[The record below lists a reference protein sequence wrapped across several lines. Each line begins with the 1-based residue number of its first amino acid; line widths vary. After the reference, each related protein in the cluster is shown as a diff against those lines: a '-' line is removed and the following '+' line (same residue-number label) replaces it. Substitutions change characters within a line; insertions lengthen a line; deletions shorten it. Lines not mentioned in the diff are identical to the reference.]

1 MMRKKPTTLSD
12 KLNKL
17 FAPEEHSEESGDET
31 APKFSEFDETP
42 DDAGK
47 NAALSEFRKRNIRFL
62 EDFDRKYKGTVS
74 SRSETFNDEDVEEEE
89 SNENSDEAE
98 DDFDGDEDS
107 EEEENEEEDDDDGD
121 DGEDP
126 NIYRTRKPK
135 SLVLLKPHYSDG
147 ESEDN
152 VDSDRA
158 DEEDSEDSTDD
169 DRESLTM
176 NTDRSKQ
183 SSSQQLTLIR
193 EENHQ
198 EVINKGLAVQNQL
211 KIWERLL
218 EMRIKVQPCL
228 IASNSLPPSSSICR
242 NLASENE
249 QFLQKSE
256 QVTKTVSETMEQML
270 ELQELLLSRYS
281 ETKDLLKGGSKRKAS
296 LLKTSNAKQIA
307 LDGYEQILA
316 SRCKDIEE
324 YRNSVLMK
332 WHDRTNIASKM
343 RNNPKQSLSVLRK
356 IEDSLINRE
365 ELVRKTQLYRGG
377 YQLLGRQVPLMETV
391 TPTADK
397 REDERDETDEQTT
410 SSVFDGEIFDD
421 SDFYHQM
428 LRELIEYKTSTTD
441 SPQEIAKKMAELQRL
456 RNKMKKTVDTKASK
470 GRKIRYVVHNKL
482 VNFMAPVPD
491 YDWTDEAKDELYGSL
506 FGQTP
511 AAEER

>member
-1 MMRKKPTTLSD
+1 MRKKPATLSD

-31 APKFSEFDETP
+31 TPKFSEFDETP
-42 DDAGK
+42 DDVGK

-62 EDFDRKYKGTVS
+62 EDFDRKYKGAVS
-74 SRSETFNDEDVEEEE
+74 SRSETLNDEDVEEE
-89 SNENSDEAE
+89 SDENSDEVE

-107 EEEENEEEDDDDGD
+107 DDEEKEELDDDDDG
-121 DGEDP
+121 EHP
-126 NIYRTRKPK
+126 KMYRTRKQK
-135 SLVLLKPHYSDG
+135 SLVLLKPHYSED
-147 ESEDN
+147 ESEEN
-152 VDSDRA
+152 EDSDQA
-158 DEEDSEDSTDD
+158 NEEGSEDSTDD
-169 DRESLTM
+169 DRESLAE
-176 NTDRSKQ
+176 NAKSSKQ
-183 SSSQQLTLIR
+183 SSSQQITLIR

-198 EVINKGLAVQNQL
+198 DVINKGLAVQNQL

-228 IASNSLPPSSSICR
+228 IASNSLPPPSSICR
-242 NLASENE
+242 NLASGNE
-249 QFLQKSE
+249 EFLQKSE
-256 QVTKTVSETMEQML
+256 QVTKIVSETMEQML
-270 ELQELLLSRYS
+270 ELQELLLGRYS
-281 ETKDLLKGGSKRKAS
+281 ETKDLLKSGSKRKAS
-296 LLKTSNAKQIA
+296 SLKTSNAKQVA

-316 SRCKDIEE
+316 SRCKDMEE

-377 YQLLGRQVPLMETV
+377 YQLLGRQSPSVKTI
-391 TPTADK
+391 TPAANK
-397 REDERDETDEQTT
+397 REDERVETEEPTT
-410 SSVFDGEIFDD
+410 SSIYDGEIFDD

-428 LRELIEYKTSTTD
+428 LRELIEFKTSTTE
-441 SPQEIAKKMAELQRL
+441 SPQEIAKKLAELQKL